1 MDASTNILL
10 TLGILLL
17 LGLSCHELGRRTHI
31 PRVSLLLLV
40 GTLASPKVF
49 NLVPAE
55 VHGLFPYV
63 NQIALCMVGFLL
75 GEQFIYRSLFQ
86 SGKLIWST
94 TLIQALFTAAS
105 VFFVLT
111 MLKVPL
117 VLALLLAGIS
127 PSTAPAATVDIIREG
142 NFKGRLPTALLKIVA
157 IDDALG
163 IIMFALFLAL
173 AQMVNGADSIGYKLF
188 DAIKEVGGAIVI
200 GCALGWPMA
209 KLTGRLSKGEPTLIE
224 ALGFVLLCGGLAQ
237 LFNVSYLLAAIAMGA
252 MVANFANH
260 HERPFHEIEGISTP
274 LLIIFFMIAGF
285 HFDPQALLAIGGIG
299 IAYIASRS
307 FGKVL
312 GGYLGAKCGGA
323 DRLFTNAIGW
333 CLLPQ
338 AGIALGL
345 ALMAAQTLPNYA
357 TKLLSLL
364 VSTTMVFELLG
375 PLATRFALNKAK
387 AET

>member
-163 IIMFALFLAL
+163 IIMFALFLGGVATGS
-173 AQMVNGADSIGYKLF
+173 APAASQAPYFCGAELIYRND
-188 DAIKEVGGAIVI
+188 EMGGV
-200 GCALGWPMA
+200 
-209 KLTGRLSKGEPTLIE
+209 SQLIS
-224 ALGFVLLCGGLAQ
+224 CGT
-237 LFNVSYLLAAIAMGA
+237 
-252 MVANFANH
+252 H
-260 HERPFHEIEGISTP
+260 
-274 LLIIFFMIAGF
+274 
-285 HFDPQALLAIGGIG
+285 
-299 IAYIASRS
+299 
-307 FGKVL
+307 GK
-312 GGYLGAKCGGA
+312 
-323 DRLFTNAIGW
+323 
-333 CLLPQ
+333 P
-338 AGIALGL
+338 
-345 ALMAAQTLPNYA
+345 
-357 TKLLSLL
+357 
-364 VSTTMVFELLG
+364 
-375 PLATRFALNKAK
+375 
-387 AET
+387 

>member
-252 MVANFANH
+252 MVANFASH